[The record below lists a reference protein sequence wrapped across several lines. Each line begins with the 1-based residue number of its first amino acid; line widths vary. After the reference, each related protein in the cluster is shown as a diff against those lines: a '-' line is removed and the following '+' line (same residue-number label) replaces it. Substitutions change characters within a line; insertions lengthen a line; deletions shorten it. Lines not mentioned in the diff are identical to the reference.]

1 MIDIHAHI
9 LPGMDDGAEDL
20 QDALDMAK
28 IAVENGITTMVAT
41 PHCNIPGIYDNYLD
55 RRFVDIYKRVCRELE
70 AHEIPLK
77 LLPGMEVFATPDL
90 PELLQTK
97 KLVTLNG
104 SKYLL
109 VEFEFEEDLRYVESI
124 LESIFR
130 AGLCPVV
137 AHAERYECVQKNLFV
152 LEKWKNRGVVI
163 QVNKGSLTGRF
174 GRFSYNAAHSMMQR
188 RLVDVIASDC
198 HSPHYRTPVMM
209 DVYDSLQKKY
219 SKEYLELLF
228 NENPR
233 RICSNQAI
241 QNTGVSVINGG
252 I

>member
-20 QDALDMAK
+20 QDALEMAK

-41 PHCNIPGIYDNYLD
+41 PHCNIPGVYDNYLD
-55 RRFVDIYKRVCRELE
+55 RKFVDTYKRVCSELE

-90 PELLQTK
+90 PELLK
-97 KLVTLNG
+97 SRRIITLNG

-109 VEFEFEEDLRYVESI
+109 VEFPFEEDLSYVESI
-124 LESIFR
+124 LAGILS
-130 AGLCPVV
+130 AGLYPVI
-137 AHAERYECVQKNLFV
+137 AHAERYECVQQNLFV
-152 LEKWKNRGVVI
+152 LEKWKARGVLI

-174 GRFSYNAAHSMMQR
+174 GRASYNAAHSMMQK

-198 HSPHYRTPVMM
+198 HSPHHRTPVMM
-209 DVYDSLQKKY
+209 DVYDKLQRQY
-219 SKEYLELLF
+219 PREYLEILF
-228 NENPR
+228 NENPE
-233 RICSNQAI
+233 RICSNQEI
-241 QNTGVSVINGG
+241 IR
-252 I
+252 

>member
-20 QDALDMAK
+20 QDALEMAK
-28 IAVENGITTMVAT
+28 IAVENGITVMVAT
-41 PHCNIPGIYDNYLD
+41 PHCNIPGVYDNYFD
-55 RRFVDIYKRVCRELE
+55 RRFADIYKRVRSALE
-70 AHEIPLK
+70 DHEIPLK

-90 PELLQTK
+90 PELLEQRKILTI
-97 KLVTLNG
+97 NG

-109 VEFEFEEDLRYVESI
+109 VEFSFEEDLQYVEGILDSI
-124 LESIFR
+124 LG
-130 AGLCPVV
+130 AGLRPIV

-152 LEKWKNRGVVI
+152 LEKWKKRGILI

-174 GRFSYNAAHSMMQR
+174 GKFSYNAAHSMMQKR
-188 RLVDVIASDC
+188 QVDVIASDC

-219 SKEYLELLF
+219 PKEYLEILF

-233 RICSNQAI
+233 RICSNKD
-241 QNTGVSVINGG
+241 VL
-252 I
+252 

>member
-9 LPGMDDGAEDL
+9 LPGMDDGADDL
-20 QDALDMAK
+20 QEALEMAK
-28 IAVENGITTMVAT
+28 IAVENGISVMVAT
-41 PHCNIPGIYDNYLD
+41 PHSNIPGIYDNYLD
-55 RRFVDIYKRVCRELE
+55 KRFIDIYKRVCNMLE
-70 AHEIPLK
+70 AHEIPLN

-90 PELLQTK
+90 PELLKTGK
-97 KLVTLNG
+97 VITING

-109 VEFEFEEDLRYVESI
+109 VEFPFDEDLRYVESI
-124 LESIFR
+124 LQSILNE
-130 AGLCPVV
+130 GLQPIV

-152 LEKWKNRGVVI
+152 LEKWKKRGILI

-174 GRFSYNAAHSMMQR
+174 GKFSYNAAHSMMQKR
-188 RLVDVIASDC
+188 QVDVIASDC

-219 SKEYLELLF
+219 PKEYLEILF

-233 RICSNQAI
+233 RICSNQD
-241 QNTGVSVINGG
+241 VL
-252 I
+252 

>member
-20 QDALDMAK
+20 QDALEMAK
-28 IAVENGITTMVAT
+28 IAVENGITVMVAT
-41 PHCNIPGIYDNYLD
+41 PHCNIPGVYDNYFD
-55 RRFVDIYKRVCRELE
+55 RRFADIYKRVRSALE
-70 AHEIPLK
+70 DHEIPLK

-90 PELLQTK
+90 PELLEQRKILTI
-97 KLVTLNG
+97 NG

-109 VEFEFEEDLRYVESI
+109 VEFSFEEDLQYVEGILDSI
-124 LESIFR
+124 LG
-130 AGLCPVV
+130 AGLRPIV

-152 LEKWKNRGVVI
+152 LEKWKKRGILI

-174 GRFSYNAAHSMMQR
+174 GKFSYNAAHSMMQKR
-188 RLVDVIASDC
+188 QVDVIASDC

-219 SKEYLELLF
+219 PKEYLEILF

-233 RICSNQAI
+233 RICSNQEIAK
-241 QNTGVSVINGG
+241 
-252 I
+252 

>member
-20 QDALDMAK
+20 QDALEMAK
-28 IAVENGITTMVAT
+28 IAVENGITVMVAT
-41 PHCNIPGIYDNYLD
+41 PHCNIPGVYDNYFD
-55 RRFVDIYKRVCRELE
+55 RRFADIYKRVRSALE
-70 AHEIPLK
+70 DHEIPLK

-90 PELLQTK
+90 PELLEQRKILTI
-97 KLVTLNG
+97 NG

-109 VEFEFEEDLRYVESI
+109 VEFSFEEDLQYVESI
-124 LESIFR
+124 LDSILG
-130 AGLCPVV
+130 AGLRPIV

-152 LEKWKNRGVVI
+152 LEKWKKRGILI

-174 GRFSYNAAHSMMQR
+174 GKFSYNAAHSMMQKR
-188 RLVDVIASDC
+188 QVDVIASDC
-198 HSPHYRTPVMM
+198 HSPNYRTPVMM

-233 RICSNQAI
+233 RICSNQEIAK
-241 QNTGVSVINGG
+241 
-252 I
+252 